1 MSFLDDLEISKEV
14 INGPYFGILYGP
26 AGVGKTFICK
36 HAERPFYVALEKGV
50 EKVDGVGKFV
60 KNDEIILP
68 ETEDQFFQMLQYF
81 VKKEHDYKTIVVD
94 SGMFADKLII
104 ERVINDATVEVEV
117 NGSKKRAIMRKEGYK
132 IIGSIADFDYGTGYS
147 DVVRTWEKRFFTALK
162 YLHKKGLNVILI
174 AHSRAKNVT
183 DSQGNDYKK
192 FGIDMAEFGIYSV
205 PNLLSAKADW
215 VLFMRSEVETKK
227 VKNQFNTVK
236 SVADT
241 DKVPEITVYTRGT
254 SAFDAKVRTEKIS
267 NVQDQYVIDISNPE
281 TSQKLFRDLTL

>member
-1 MSFLDDLEISKEV
+1 MSFLDDLETSEEI

-26 AGVGKTFICK
+26 PGVGKTFLCK

-60 KNDEIILP
+60 KNDEIIMP
-68 ETEDQFFQMLQYF
+68 NNEDQFFQMLQYF
-81 VKKEHDYKTIVVD
+81 VKKDHDYKTIVID

-104 ERVINDATVEVEV
+104 ERIIDDSTVEVDV
-117 NGSKKRAIMRKEGYK
+117 NGIKKRAIMKKDGYK
-132 IIGSIADFDYGTGYS
+132 IIGSIADFDYGIGYAQ
-147 DVVRTWEKRFFTALK
+147 VVSTWEKRFFTALK
-162 YLHKKGLNVILI
+162 YLHKKDLNVILI
-174 AHSRAKNVT
+174 AHSRYKNVT

-192 FGIDMAEFGIYSV
+192 YGIDMAEFGIYSV

-227 VKNQFNTVK
+227 TRNTFGTVK
-236 SVADT
+236 SVADI

-254 SAFDAKVRTEKIS
+254 SAFDAKIRTAKIE
-267 NVQDQYVIDISNPE
+267 NVQDQYVIDINNPD
-281 TSQKLFRDLTL
+281 TSKKLFEDLRK